1 MSLLEFPLHRLA
13 RWRAVPALALS
24 SCLFASCLSAEFNRD
39 RELIEIDSAAMQP
52 LIVGESTLTECL
64 AALGA
69 PLHVWEIDT
78 GACLAWYWIDKSD
91 WGVTLAVP
99 ASDAISANL
108 SYGESSE
115 DIEGLVLF
123 FDNNWTL
130 TSKRTGLISEIV
142 PARRRPADLTGD
154 DPAKAIPELEVE
166 VAGDE

>member
-1 MSLLEFPLHRLA
+1 
-13 RWRAVPALALS
+13 
-24 SCLFASCLSAEFNRD
+24 
-39 RELIEIDSAAMQP
+39 MQP
-52 LIVGESTLTECL
+52 LIVGESTLTECI

-91 WGVTLAVP
+91 WGVTLAVT

-123 FDNNWTL
+123 FDNYWTL

-142 PARRRPADLTGD
+142 PASRRPADLTGD
-154 DPAKAIPELEVE
+154 DEPAVRGELDVE
-166 VAGDE
+166 AAGNAE

>member
-1 MSLLEFPLHRLA
+1 
-13 RWRAVPALALS
+13 LALG
-24 SCLFASCLSAEFNRD
+24 SCFFASCISAEFNRNS
-39 RELIEIDSAAMQP
+39 ELIPINPAAMQP

-123 FDNNWTL
+123 FDNDWTL

-154 DPAKAIPELEVE
+154 DEPAVRGELDVE
-166 VAGDE
+166 AAGNAE